1 MITISMIM
9 KKLILFL
16 LILCNCVVCNAAG
29 ISKDILTANKWIVV
43 TPDFHGNKIH
53 IIRVYKD
60 NTLEIKVTYVTL
72 NEMVS
77 ALYRYYLTDQKPKKF
92 DIEKVGEADTGRY
105 LVFANMEELN
115 DKDCFFVCF
124 EVISEDKN
132 AVEFRDRFGQF
143 WRLEK
148 Q

>member
-16 LILCNCVVCNAAG
+16 LILCNCLICNAGG
-29 ISKDILTANKWIVV
+29 ISKEVLTANTWKVV
-43 TPDFHGNKIH
+43 YPDFHGNKIH
-53 IIRVYKD
+53 IIKVYKD

-92 DIEKVGEADTGRY
+92 DIEKVGEADSGRY
-105 LVFANMEELN
+105 FVFANMEELN

-124 EVISEDKN
+124 EVISEDTN
-132 AVEFRDRFGQF
+132 AIEFRDRFGQF

>member
-1 MITISMIM
+1 M

-16 LILCNCVVCNAAG
+16 LILCNCLICNAGG
-29 ISKDILTANKWIVV
+29 ISKEVLTANTWKVV
-43 TPDFHGNKIH
+43 YPDFHGNKIH
-53 IIRVYKD
+53 IIKVYKD

-77 ALYRYYLTDQKPKKF
+77 ALYRYYLTDQKPTKF
-92 DIEKVGEADTGRY
+92 DIEKVGEADSGRY
-105 LVFANMEELN
+105 FVFANMEELN

>member
-1 MITISMIM
+1 MIM

-16 LILCNCVVCNAAG
+16 LILCNCLVCNAAG
-29 ISKDILTANKWIVV
+29 ISKDILTANSWIV
-43 TPDFHGNKIH
+43 TYPDFHGNKIH
-53 IIRVYKD
+53 IIKVYKD

-92 DIEKVGEADTGRY
+92 DIEKVGEADSGRY

-124 EVISEDKN
+124 EVISEDTN
-132 AVEFRDRFGQF
+132 ALEFRDRFGQI

>member
-1 MITISMIM
+1 MIM

-16 LILCNCVVCNAAG
+16 LILCNCLICDAGG
-29 ISKDILTANKWIVV
+29 ISKEVLTANTWKVV
-43 TPDFHGNKIH
+43 YPDFHGNKIH
-53 IIRVYKD
+53 IIKVYKD

-77 ALYRYYLTDQKPKKF
+77 ALYRYYLTDQKPTKF
-92 DIEKVGEADTGRY
+92 DIEKVGEADSGRY

-124 EVISEDKN
+124 EVISEDTN
-132 AVEFRDRFGQF
+132 AIEFRDRFGQF

>member
-1 MITISMIM
+1 MIM

-16 LILCNCVVCNAAG
+16 LILCNCLICNAGG
-29 ISKDILTANKWIVV
+29 ISKEVLTANTWKVV
-43 TPDFHGNKIH
+43 YPDFHGNKIH
-53 IIRVYKD
+53 IIKVYKD

-92 DIEKVGEADTGRY
+92 DIEKVGEADSGRY
-105 LVFANMEELN
+105 FVFANMEELN

-124 EVISEDKN
+124 EVISEDTN
-132 AVEFRDRFGQF
+132 AIEFRDRFGQF

>member
-1 MITISMIM
+1 
-9 KKLILFL
+9 
-16 LILCNCVVCNAAG
+16 
-29 ISKDILTANKWIVV
+29 
-43 TPDFHGNKIH
+43 
-53 IIRVYKD
+53 
-60 NTLEIKVTYVTL
+60 
-72 NEMVS
+72 
-77 ALYRYYLTDQKPKKF
+77 
-92 DIEKVGEADTGRY
+92 
-105 LVFANMEELN
+105 MEELN

>member
-16 LILCNCVVCNAAG
+16 LILCNCLICNAGG
-29 ISKDILTANKWIVV
+29 ISKEVLTANTWKVV
-43 TPDFHGNKIH
+43 YPDFHGNKIH
-53 IIRVYKD
+53 IIKVYKD

-92 DIEKVGEADTGRY
+92 DIEKVGEADSGRY

-124 EVISEDKN
+124 EVISEDTN
-132 AVEFRDRFGQF
+132 AIEFRDRFGQF

>member
-1 MITISMIM
+1 M
-9 KKLILFL
+9 KKIILLFL
-16 LILCNCVVCNAAG
+16 VVCNCLICSSAG
-29 ISKDILTANKWIVV
+29 ISKDILTANTWKVIY
-43 TPDFHGNKIH
+43 PDFHGNKIH
-53 IIRVYKD
+53 IIKVYKD

-77 ALYRYYLTDQKPKKF
+77 ALYRYYLTYQKPKKF
-92 DIEKVGEADTGRY
+92 DIEKVGEADSGRY

-124 EVISEDKN
+124 EVISEDTN
-132 AVEFRDRFGQF
+132 AIEFRDSFGQF

>member
-1 MITISMIM
+1 MIM

-16 LILCNCVVCNAAG
+16 LILCNCLVCNAAG
-29 ISKDILTANKWIVV
+29 ISKDILTANTWKVV
-43 TPDFHGNKIH
+43 YPDFHGNKIH
-53 IIRVYKD
+53 IIKVYKD

-77 ALYRYYLTDQKPKKF
+77 ALYRYYLTDQKPTKF
-92 DIEKVGEADTGRY
+92 DIEKVGEADSGRY

-132 AVEFRDRFGQF
+132 AIEFRDRFGQF

>member
-16 LILCNCVVCNAAG
+16 LILCNCLVCNAAG
-29 ISKDILTANKWIVV
+29 ISKEALTANTWIVV

-60 NTLEIKVTYVTL
+60 NTLEININYLPL
-72 NEMVS
+72 NKKVS
-77 ALYRYYLTDQKPKKF
+77 AHYRYYLTDQKPTKF
-92 DIEKVGEADTGRY
+92 DIEKVGEADSGRY

>member
-16 LILCNCVVCNAAG
+16 LILCNCLICNAGG
-29 ISKDILTANKWIVV
+29 ISKEVLTANTWKVV
-43 TPDFHGNKIH
+43 YPDFHGNKIH
-53 IIRVYKD
+53 IIKVYKD

-72 NEMVS
+72 NEIVS

-92 DIEKVGEADTGRY
+92 DIEKVGEADSGRY

-124 EVISEDKN
+124 EVISEDTN
-132 AVEFRDRFGQF
+132 AIEFRDRFGQF

>member
-53 IIRVYKD
+53 IIKVYKD

>member
-1 MITISMIM
+1 MIM

-16 LILCNCVVCNAAG
+16 LILCNCLICSAAG
-29 ISKDILTANKWIVV
+29 ISKDILAANTWKVV
-43 TPDFHGNKIH
+43 YPDFHGNKIH
-53 IIRVYKD
+53 IIKVYKD

-77 ALYRYYLTDQKPKKF
+77 ALYRYYLTDQKPTKF
-92 DIEKVGEADTGRY
+92 DIEKVGEADSGRY

-124 EVISEDKN
+124 EVISEDTN
-132 AVEFRDRFGQF
+132 AIEFRDRFGQF

>member
-1 MITISMIM
+1 M
-9 KKLILFL
+9 KKIILLFL
-16 LILCNCVVCNAAG
+16 VVCNCLICSSAG
-29 ISKDILTANKWIVV
+29 ISKDILTANTWKVIY
-43 TPDFHGNKIH
+43 PDFHGNKIH
-53 IIRVYKD
+53 IIKVYKD

-92 DIEKVGEADTGRY
+92 DIEKVGEADSGRY

-124 EVISEDKN
+124 EVISEDTN
-132 AVEFRDRFGQF
+132 AIEFRDSFGQF

>member
-1 MITISMIM
+1 MIM

-16 LILCNCVVCNAAG
+16 LILCNCLICNAGG
-29 ISKDILTANKWIVV
+29 ISKEVLTANTWKVV
-43 TPDFHGNKIH
+43 YPDFHGNKIH
-53 IIRVYKD
+53 IIKVYKD

-77 ALYRYYLTDQKPKKF
+77 ALYRYYLTDQKPTKF
-92 DIEKVGEADTGRY
+92 DIEKVGEADSGRY

>member
-1 MITISMIM
+1 MIM

-16 LILCNCVVCNAAG
+16 LILCNCLICNAAG
-29 ISKDILTANKWIVV
+29 ISKEALTANSWIVV

-77 ALYRYYLTDQKPKKF
+77 ALYRYYLTDQKPTKF
-92 DIEKVGEADTGRY
+92 DIEKVGEADSGLY
-105 LVFANMEELN
+105 LVFANI
-115 DKDCFFVCF
+115 KDLEAKDNFFICY

-132 AVEFRDRFGQF
+132 AIEFRDRFGQF

>member
-1 MITISMIM
+1 M

-16 LILCNCVVCNAAG
+16 LILCNCLVCNAAG
-29 ISKDILTANKWIVV
+29 ISKDILTANTWKVV
-43 TPDFHGNKIH
+43 YPDFHGNKIH
-53 IIRVYKD
+53 IIKVYKD

-72 NEMVS
+72 NETVS
-77 ALYRYYLTDQKPKKF
+77 ALYRFYLTDQKPKKF
-92 DIEKVGEADTGRY
+92 DIEKVGEADSGRY

-124 EVISEDKN
+124 EVISEDTN
-132 AVEFRDRFGQF
+132 AIEFRDRFGQI

>member
-1 MITISMIM
+1 MIM

-16 LILCNCVVCNAAG
+16 LILCNCLICNAAG
-29 ISKDILTANKWIVV
+29 ISKEVLTANTWKVV
-43 TPDFHGNKIH
+43 YPDFHGNKIH
-53 IIRVYKD
+53 IIEVYKD

-92 DIEKVGEADTGRY
+92 DIEKVGEADSGRY

>member
-1 MITISMIM
+1 MIM

-16 LILCNCVVCNAAG
+16 LILCNCLICSAAG
-29 ISKDILTANKWIVV
+29 ISKDILAANTWKVV
-43 TPDFHGNKIH
+43 YPDFHGNKIH
-53 IIRVYKD
+53 IIKVYKD

-77 ALYRYYLTDQKPKKF
+77 ALYRYYLTDQKPTKF
-92 DIEKVGEADTGRY
+92 DIEKVGEADSGRY

>member
-16 LILCNCVVCNAAG
+16 LILCNCLICNAGG
-29 ISKDILTANKWIVV
+29 ISKEVLTANTWKVV
-43 TPDFHGNKIH
+43 YPDFHGNKIH
-53 IIRVYKD
+53 IIKVYKD

-72 NEMVS
+72 NETVS

-92 DIEKVGEADTGRY
+92 DIEKVGEADSGRY

-124 EVISEDKN
+124 EVISEDTN
-132 AVEFRDRFGQF
+132 AIEFRDRFGQF

>member
-1 MITISMIM
+1 MIM

-16 LILCNCVVCNAAG
+16 LILCNCLICSAAG
-29 ISKDILTANKWIVV
+29 ISKDILAANTWKVV
-43 TPDFHGNKIH
+43 YPDFHGNKIH
-53 IIRVYKD
+53 IIKVYKD

-77 ALYRYYLTDQKPKKF
+77 ALYRYYLTDQKPTKF